1 VEHLLSSTHS
11 MRCDYCREP
20 FGVIVHRYWRMRFCS
35 GDCLKAYQCRLDKL
49 TMIRIGRLDPDARL
63 QMET

>member
-1 VEHLLSSTHS
+1 
-11 MRCDYCREP
+11 MRCDHCREP

-49 TMIRIGRLDPDARL
+49 TMIRIERLDPDARL
-63 QMET
+63 QMEA